1 MEGSYFWRLN
11 KVSGAAAFLL
21 ALFFLNAFLSLKK
34 KKGPII
40 FKVEKRTACLAGKS
54 MILLDLIPY
63 LPLCDLGHVSFF
75 QHFVLYWGIAN

>member
-21 ALFFLNAFLSLKK
+21 AFSLLNAFLSLKKK

-40 FKVEKRTACLAGKS
+40 FKVEKRTACLAGKR

-63 LPLCDLGHVSFF
+63 LPLTV
-75 QHFVLYWGIAN
+75 